1 MHTYLNAGYP
11 HVFCVTLARE
21 TKVRGHEDKIDEP
34 SVSTYPSWCADP
46 CLEMVKSLPY
56 FGLYVR
62 VLSFFLTT
70 TIPRQA
76 HAKRAKT
83 RFQSKAKEA

>member
-1 MHTYLNAGYP
+1 M
-11 HVFCVTLARE
+11 
-21 TKVRGHEDKIDEP
+21 RGHEEKIDEP
-34 SVSTYPSWCADP
+34 SVSTYPSVLVRRSMLGDGQESA
-46 CLEMVKSLPY
+46 V

-62 VLSFFLTT
+62 VLSTFILLTT

-83 RFQSKAKEA
+83 RLQSKAKEA

>member
-1 MHTYLNAGYP
+1 MPGDD
-11 HVFCVTLARE
+11 FRE
-21 TKVRGHEDKIDEP
+21 SAV
-34 SVSTYPSWCADP
+34 
-46 CLEMVKSLPY
+46 

-62 VLSFFLTT
+62 VLSTFILLTT

-83 RFQSKAKEA
+83 RLQSEAKEA